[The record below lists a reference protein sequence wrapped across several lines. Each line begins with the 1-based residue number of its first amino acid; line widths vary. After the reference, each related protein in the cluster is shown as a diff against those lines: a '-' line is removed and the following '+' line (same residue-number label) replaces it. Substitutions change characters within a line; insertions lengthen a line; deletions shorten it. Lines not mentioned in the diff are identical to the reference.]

1 MKVIRRNAKLA
12 SVFLTILM
20 LSITI
25 PYQSVLAA
33 MIETE
38 AMLNSTREQQAR
50 DDINS
55 LLLREDVQNAL
66 MAQGINPIEAKARI
80 DSLSDAEVIR
90 IADEINKLPAGAG
103 AMFSGVGPPAWFLP
117 VFIGAVVL
125 IIVGIVWLGI
135 WLATTDWEDT
145 DKK

>member
-38 AMLNSTREQQAR
+38 AMLDSTGAQQAR

-103 AMFSGVGPPAWFLP
+103 AMFSGVSSPLWVVA
-117 VFIGAVVL
+117 VQIGALVL
-125 IIVGIVWLGI
+125 IIGGIIVLFI
-135 WLATTDWEDT
+135 WLENIWGEDT

>member
-38 AMLNSTREQQAR
+38 AMLDSTGAQQAR

-103 AMFSGVGPPAWFLP
+103 GSAVSFPAWYSA
-117 VFIGAVVL
+117 VAIGAVVL
-125 IIVGIVWLGI
+125 IFVGIVWL
-135 WLATTDWEDT
+135 AKTFPP

>member
-25 PYQSVLAA
+25 PYQSVLAE
-33 MIETE
+33 MIGTE
-38 AMLNSTREQQAR
+38 AMLDSTGAQQAR

-80 DSLSDAEVIR
+80 DSLSDGEVLR
-90 IADEINKLPAGAG
+90 IADQIDKLPAGGFAIFSTGTQIAIIAG
-103 AMFSGVGPPAWFLP
+103 SL
-117 VFIGAVVL
+117 L
-125 IIVGIVWLGI
+125 IIVGFFAFIVWLSTKY
-135 WLATTDWEDT
+135 AHED
-145 DKK
+145 K

>member
-1 MKVIRRNAKLA
+1 MKVIRRNAKL
-12 SVFLTILM
+12 SGVFLTILM

-33 MIETE
+33 MIGTD
-38 AMLNSTREQQAR
+38 AMLDSTRAQQAR
-50 DDINS
+50 DGINS

-80 DSLSDAEVIR
+80 GSLSDAEVIR

-103 AMFSGVGPPAWFLP
+103 GIYAGGLSIGPPAWLI
-117 VFIGAVVL
+117 VVIIAAVVA
-125 IIVGIVWLGI
+125 IIVGIVY
-135 WLATTDWEDT
+135 LATSD
-145 DKK
+145 